1 MGANEPASAQP
12 QGLAGLRLVA
22 FESRRAQ
29 EMAELIRRHGGEP
42 IIAPSVQEVPLSD
55 NPAAFELLK
64 RLEQDAIDI
73 VVLLTGV
80 GLRTLAEMVAAEWP
94 RARLA
99 AALARATL
107 VVRGNKPA
115 AALRD
120 LGLQP
125 GLLVPEPNT
134 WREVLTTLDA
144 RLPVAGKRL
153 AVLEYGVPNQEL
165 IAALLGRGADV
176 LRVPV
181 YRWALPDD
189 VGPLRAA
196 LQQLCAGQVDV
207 ALFTSATQVY
217 HLLEYAAT
225 EKQSEPLRAALVR
238 VLIASIGPICSEALR
253 QHGLIPDLESEHGKM
268 GPLVSMVARMG
279 RAALER
285 KRCATHGGP
294 VVPPAAALTSPT

>member
-1 MGANEPASAQP
+1 
-12 QGLAGLRLVA
+12 
-22 FESRRAQ
+22 
-29 EMAELIRRHGGEP
+29 
-42 IIAPSVQEVPLSD
+42 
-55 NPAAFELLK
+55 
-64 RLEQDAIDI
+64 
-73 VVLLTGV
+73 
-80 GLRTLAEMVAAEWP
+80 MVAAEWP

-144 RLPVAGKRL
+144 RLPVAGKRI

-268 GPLVSMVARMG
+268 GPLVRWWPVWG
-279 RAALER
+279 ER
-285 KRCATHGGP
+285 RWNGSDAPHTGDRSW
-294 VVPPAAALTSPT
+294 PPAAALTSPT